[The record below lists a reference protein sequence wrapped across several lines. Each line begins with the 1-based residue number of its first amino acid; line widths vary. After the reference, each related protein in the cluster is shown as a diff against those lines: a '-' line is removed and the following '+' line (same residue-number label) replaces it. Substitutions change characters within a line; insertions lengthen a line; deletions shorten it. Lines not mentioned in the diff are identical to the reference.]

1 MNNSIVKAENLSHR
15 YTIQWAIRNI
25 NLEIA
30 QKGVYG
36 LLGANGSGK
45 STVMNIICGILKQ
58 SDGNAYISGISIDR
72 NPVEAKK
79 HIGFLPQ
86 SAPLHPDLTVQEYL
100 TYAAGL
106 RLMPDKA
113 VSKAVD
119 KAMERCDIR
128 HFRKRLIR
136 NLSGGY
142 KQRVG
147 IAQAIVHDPEFI
159 VLDEPTNG
167 LDPNQILGVRKL
179 IKEIAEE
186 HTVLLSTHILQEV
199 QATCEHIWMIN
210 EGSMVFS
217 GTIEE
222 FDNYLIPSSLTV
234 VLMSPPTIEELK
246 QIRGVENVMSIN
258 HNSFRIYFKD
268 ADEAIEE
275 IVKKSVEN
283 EWHLRD
289 IRIEKNSMD
298 SVFAALSK
306 KSKN

>member
-25 NLEIA
+25 NLEID

-45 STVMNIICGILKQ
+45 STIMNIICGILKQ
-58 SDGNAYISGISIDR
+58 SDGNVYISGISVDR

-298 SVFAALSK
+298 SVFAELSK
-306 KSKN
+306 KSEN

>member
-210 EGSMVFS
+210 EGGMVFS

-222 FDNYLIPSSLTV
+222 FDNYLMPSSLTV
-234 VLMSPPTIEELK
+234 VLISPPTIEELK

-306 KSKN
+306 KSEN

>member
-15 YTIQWAIRNI
+15 YTIQWAIRDI
-25 NLEIA
+25 NLEIDR
-30 QKGVYG
+30 KGVYG

-58 SDGNAYISGISIDR
+58 SDGNVYISGISVDR

-210 EGSMVFS
+210 EGGMVFS

-222 FDNYLIPSSLTV
+222 FDNYLMPSSLTV
-234 VLMSPPTIEELK
+234 VLISPPTIEELK

-306 KSKN
+306 KSEN

>member
-210 EGSMVFS
+210 EGGMVFS

-222 FDNYLIPSSLTV
+222 FDNYLMPSSLTV

-298 SVFAALSK
+298 SVFAELSK
-306 KSKN
+306 KSEN

>member
-25 NLEIA
+25 NLEIDR
-30 QKGVYG
+30 KGVYG

-45 STVMNIICGILKQ
+45 STIMNIICGILKQ
-58 SDGNAYISGISIDR
+58 SDGNVYISGISVDR

>member
-15 YTIQWAIRNI
+15 YTIQWAIRDI
-25 NLEIA
+25 NLEIDR
-30 QKGVYG
+30 KGVYG

-58 SDGNAYISGISIDR
+58 SDGNVYISGISVDR

-298 SVFAALSK
+298 SVFAELSK
-306 KSKN
+306 KSEN

>member
-25 NLEIA
+25 NLEID

-45 STVMNIICGILKQ
+45 STIMNIICGILKQ
-58 SDGNAYISGISIDR
+58 SDGNVYISGISVDR

-222 FDNYLIPSSLTV
+222 FDNYLMPSSLTV

-246 QIRGVENVMSIN
+246 QIRGVENIMSIN

-298 SVFAALSK
+298 SVFAELSK

>member
-25 NLEIA
+25 NLEID

-45 STVMNIICGILKQ
+45 STIMNIICGILKQ
-58 SDGNAYISGISIDR
+58 SDGNVYISGISVDR

-113 VSKAVD
+113 VAKAVD

-222 FDNYLIPSSLTV
+222 FDNYLMPSSLTV
-234 VLMSPPTIEELK
+234 VLISPPTIEELK

-298 SVFAALSK
+298 SVFAELSK

>member
-210 EGSMVFS
+210 EGGMVFS

-222 FDNYLIPSSLTV
+222 FDNYLMPSSLTV
-234 VLMSPPTIEELK
+234 VLISPPTIEELK

-298 SVFAALSK
+298 SVFAELSK
-306 KSKN
+306 KSEN

>member
-1 MNNSIVKAENLSHR
+1 MNNSIVKVENLSHR

-25 NLEIA
+25 NLEIDR
-30 QKGVYG
+30 KGVYG

-45 STVMNIICGILKQ
+45 STIMNIICGILKQ
-58 SDGNAYISGISIDR
+58 SDGNVYISGISVDR

-113 VSKAVD
+113 ISKAVD
-119 KAMERCDIR
+119 EAMERCDIR

-222 FDNYLIPSSLTV
+222 FDNYLMPSSLTV

-246 QIRGVENVMSIN
+246 QIRGVENIMSMN

-298 SVFAALSK
+298 SVFAELSK

>member
-25 NLEIA
+25 NLEIDR
-30 QKGVYG
+30 KGVYG

-199 QATCEHIWMIN
+199 QAICEHIWMIN
-210 EGSMVFS
+210 EGGMVFS

-234 VLMSPPTIEELK
+234 VLISPPTIEELK

-298 SVFAALSK
+298 SVFAELSK
-306 KSKN
+306 KSEN

>member
-1 MNNSIVKAENLSHR
+1 MNNSIVKVENLSHR

-25 NLEIA
+25 NLEID

-45 STVMNIICGILKQ
+45 STIMNIICGILKQ
-58 SDGNAYISGISIDR
+58 SDGNVYISGISVDR

-222 FDNYLIPSSLTV
+222 FDNYLMPSSLTV
-234 VLMSPPTIEELK
+234 VLISPPTIEELK

-298 SVFAALSK
+298 SVFAELSK
-306 KSKN
+306 KSEN

>member
-25 NLEIA
+25 NLEID

-45 STVMNIICGILKQ
+45 STIMNIICGILKQ
-58 SDGNAYISGISIDR
+58 SDGNVYISGISVDR

>member
-45 STVMNIICGILKQ
+45 STIMNIICGILKQ

-199 QATCEHIWMIN
+199 QAICEHIWMIN
-210 EGSMVFS
+210 EGGMVFS

-222 FDNYLIPSSLTV
+222 FDNYLIPSSLIV

-298 SVFAALSK
+298 SVFAELSK
-306 KSKN
+306 KSEN

>member
-45 STVMNIICGILKQ
+45 STIMNIICGILKQ
-58 SDGNAYISGISIDR
+58 SDGNVYISGISVDR

-298 SVFAALSK
+298 SVFAELSK
-306 KSKN
+306 KSEN

>member
-25 NLEIA
+25 NLEID

-199 QATCEHIWMIN
+199 QAICEHIWMIN
-210 EGSMVFS
+210 EGGMVFS

-222 FDNYLIPSSLTV
+222 FDNYLIPSSLIV
-234 VLMSPPTIEELK
+234 VLISPPTIEELK

-298 SVFAALSK
+298 SVFAELSK
-306 KSKN
+306 KSEN

>member
-1 MNNSIVKAENLSHR
+1 MNNSIVKVENLSHR

-25 NLEIA
+25 NLEIDR
-30 QKGVYG
+30 KGVYG

-45 STVMNIICGILKQ
+45 STIMNIICGILKQ
-58 SDGNAYISGISIDR
+58 SDGNVYISGISVDR

-113 VSKAVD
+113 ISKAVD
-119 KAMERCDIR
+119 EAMERCDIR

-222 FDNYLIPSSLTV
+222 FDNYLMPSSLTV

-246 QIRGVENVMSIN
+246 QIRGVENIMSIN

-298 SVFAALSK
+298 SVFAELSK

>member
-15 YTIQWAIRNI
+15 YTIQWAIRDI
-25 NLEIA
+25 NLEIDR
-30 QKGVYG
+30 KGVYG

-58 SDGNAYISGISIDR
+58 SDGNVYISGISVDR

-210 EGSMVFS
+210 EGGMVFS

-222 FDNYLIPSSLTV
+222 FDNYLMPSSLTV
-234 VLMSPPTIEELK
+234 VLISPPTIEELK

-298 SVFAALSK
+298 SVFAELSK
-306 KSKN
+306 KSEN